1 MTDAAALHHDAV
13 VVAAHT
19 DFSPDLAQRR
29 SSGETG
35 VFSARYAPL
44 LRRGGISAICE
55 HVAGDAPYLVEYP
68 FRNTRAADRLK
79 FALQG
84 AAMMHKEADESAD
97 SMLLAT
103 RVEHVHRAK
112 REGRVAVI
120 QCLEGAAG
128 LEDDVD
134 LLTAFHRLGVR
145 IVGLTHDERNL
156 FADGVRVGGDGG
168 LTSLG
173 RDLVAE
179 MNRLGVLVDVSHIT
193 PRGFWDVLEASSD
206 PIHASHSNATALCE
220 HPRNLDDE
228 MLRAIAAGGGV
239 VGVHALAALITTES
253 GVPTLDQMLAHVD
266 HMVEVMGEDHVAIG
280 PDMMEAWPAGDYGG
294 LWRTPRLS
302 GLDFVYP
309 AEFDSYAKWPNVT
322 DGLLRHGHS
331 EEGVRKIL
339 GANMLRLLERVWR

>member
-1 MTDAAALHHDAV
+1 MTDAAALHREAV

-29 SSGETG
+29 AGGETG

-44 LRRGGISAICE
+44 LRRGGITAICE
-55 HVAGDAPYLVEYP
+55 HIAGDAPYLVEYP
-68 FRNTRAADRLK
+68 FRNTRAAGRLK
-79 FALQG
+79 FALQA
-84 AAMMHKEADESAD
+84 AAMMHTEAQESVD

-103 RVEHVHRAK
+103 SVEHIRQAK
-112 REGRVAVI
+112 REGRIAVI

-128 LEDDVD
+128 LEDDVN

-156 FADGVRVGGDGG
+156 FADGVRAGGDGG

-179 MNRLGVLVDVSHIT
+179 MNRLGVVVDVSHISR
-193 PRGFWDVLEASSD
+193 RGFWDVLEASSD
-206 PIHASHSNATALCE
+206 PIHASHSNAAALCE

-228 MLRAIAAGGGV
+228 MLRAIAATGGV
-239 VGVHALAALITTES
+239 VGVHALAALITTEP
-253 GVPTLDQMLAHVD
+253 GVPPLERLLDHVD

-280 PDMMEAWPAGDYGG
+280 PDMMEGWPEDDYRG
-294 LWRTPRLS
+294 LWRTPRLA

-309 AEFDSYAKWPNVT
+309 AGFDSYAKLPNVT
-322 DGLLRHGHS
+322 EGLARRGYSDGAIG
-331 EEGVRKIL
+331 KIL
-339 GANMLRLLERVWR
+339 GLNVLRLLERVWR

>member
-1 MTDAAALHHDAV
+1 VSDPATLHRDAT

-29 SSGETG
+29 ASGETG
-35 VFSARYAPL
+35 VFSARYAPI

-55 HVAGDAPYLVEYP
+55 HIAGDAPYLVEYP

-84 AAMMHKEADESAD
+84 AAMMHKEAEESAD

-103 RVEHVHRAK
+103 SVEQVHQAK
-112 REGRVAVI
+112 REGRIAVI

-128 LEDDVD
+128 LEDDVG

-156 FADGVRVGGDGG
+156 FADGVRVGGRGG
-168 LTSLG
+168 LTALG

-179 MNRLGVLVDVSHIT
+179 MNRLGVLVDVSHINQ
-193 PRGFWDVLEASSD
+193 RGFWDVLEVSRD
-206 PIHASHSNATALCE
+206 PIHASHSNATALCD

-228 MLRAIAAGGGV
+228 MLRAIAAAGGL
-239 VGVHALAALITTES
+239 VGVHALAALIATEP
-253 GVPTLDQMLAHVD
+253 GVPSLDRLLDHVD

-280 PDMMEAWPAGDYGG
+280 PDMMEAWPADDYRG

-302 GLDFVYP
+302 GLQFAYP
-309 AEFDSYAKWPNVT
+309 PEFDSYAKWPNVT
-322 DGLLRHGHS
+322 AGLARRGYS
-331 EEGVRKIL
+331 DQAIRKIL
-339 GANMLRLLERVWR
+339 GLNVLRLLERVWR